1 MTKHAQAYYKLVFSC
16 NRLLRE
22 LEELENEGKKWNR
35 DLKSQILFSWAP
47 KSL

>member
-22 LEELENEGKKWNR
+22 LEKLENEGKNGTE
-35 DLKSQILFSWAP
+35 I
-47 KSL
+47 